1 MFVPQEESEIR
12 NNSNFC
18 AWKLRQTMKFFI
30 SGRSRQAFSVFKIS
44 KYFPVFRLLLS
55 IAAEIGSN
63 SLCVPCSG
71 WDKSP
76 TKSILELFD
85 EQASVPAGAR
95 RLSCFTLG
103 VLLSTTE
110 HCRTRNFRETINV
123 IRGLVIRIPNSL
135 YHQWRTDPVLTGSF
149 HNKKSL
155 EKLIARGFGDTTSQA
170 IRGLQRFGK
179 CRDFR
184 SSESKRFKCVIIM
197 FFIRLQKF
205 NQEIPFCGGGAAV
218 AELDSIEF
226 EILAKN
232 DYVQASEKGVQVCE
246 YFPLSMIIDHHLRV
260 VAQFRI

>member
-1 MFVPQEESEIR
+1 
-12 NNSNFC
+12 
-18 AWKLRQTMKFFI
+18 MKFFI
-30 SGRSRQAFSVFKIS
+30 SDRSRQAFSVFKIS

-85 EQASVPAGAR
+85 EQASVPAVAR
-95 RLSCFTLG
+95 RLSWFTLG

-110 HCRTRNFRETINV
+110 HCRTRNFRETFKLNV

-184 SSESKRFKCVIIM
+184 GSESKLKSFKCVIIM
-197 FFIRLQKF
+197 FLIRLQKF

-232 DYVQASEKGVQVCE
+232 D
-246 YFPLSMIIDHHLRV
+246 
-260 VAQFRI
+260 